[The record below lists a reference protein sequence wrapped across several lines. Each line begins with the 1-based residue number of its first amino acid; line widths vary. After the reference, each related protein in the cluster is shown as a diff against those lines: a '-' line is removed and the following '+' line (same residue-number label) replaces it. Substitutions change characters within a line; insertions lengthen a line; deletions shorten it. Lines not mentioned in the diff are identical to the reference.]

1 MVRRYFQTEPPPAG
15 SVILAE
21 LRGGVPYLIEKPAGR
36 GRVILAASGARLR
49 DSDLPRRPL
58 FVPLIHGLATY
69 LASSAEERRNLLLG
83 ESLVLRVEGA
93 PPGAQATVTDPSG
106 ASQEVPIERLSD
118 DAAGLGAQTAVRY
131 GPLNLPGFYTVKVGA
146 GAAERSSVF
155 AANLDPE
162 ESNLKRLTADALARV
177 EKLLGFQLVRN
188 VADLRLY
195 AGDLERREWWRPIL
209 WAVVGLMLIEVLV
222 TRALARGRAPWRGA
236 AGDRSDISESTA
248 SREEVRGVR

>member
-1 MVRRYFQTEPPPAG
+1 
-15 SVILAE
+15 VILAS
-21 LRGGVPYLIEKPAGR
+21 
-36 GRVILAASGARLR
+36 SGARLR
-49 DSDLPRRPL
+49 DGDLPRRPL
-58 FVPLIHGLATY
+58 FVPLVHGLATY
-69 LASSAEERRNLLLG
+69 LAASADDRRNLLLG

-93 PPGAQATVTDPSG
+93 QAGAQASVTDPSG
-106 ASQEVPIERLSD
+106 VTQEVAIERLS
-118 DAAGLGAQTAVRY
+118 AEGAGMGAQSAVRY

-162 ESNLKRLTADALARV
+162 ESNLKRITAEELARV

-209 WAVVGLMLIEVLV
+209 WAVVGLLLLEVLV

-236 AGDRSDISESTA
+236 AREGEVSETT
-248 SREEVRGVR
+248 